1 MSYNKNNIFS
11 KILRKEANAEIVYEN
26 EYVLCFKDI
35 FPKANIH
42 ILIIP
47 KKEYTDIY
55 DFSKNA
61 SSIEKESIFSVFKT
75 LIELFKL
82 DKKGCRIITNFGRW
96 KEEHLH
102 FHFLGGEDI
111 GNMIVLRLK
120 IFFSTLFQNF
130 SAILSLLK

>member
-82 DKKGCRIITNFGRW
+82 DKKGCRIITNFGIDGRQ
-96 KEEHLH
+96 EVEHLH
-102 FHFLGGEDI
+102 FHFLGGQDL
-111 GNMIVLRLK
+111 GKMI
-120 IFFSTLFQNF
+120 NP
-130 SAILSLLK
+130 